1 MLNES
6 ALALVQEYIYT
17 DFDWRVG
24 VLNGRAIYACKY
36 FMARDHWQIYNHASS
51 RKSGKSGAFETIPT
65 FEAPKAVL
73 EAALR
78 ASAIIGKGL
87 YGVDIK
93 QKGHHIYVIEV
104 NDNPSMDHQ
113 VEDAYLG
120 DELYMMVMQEFVDRL
135 ERRGRG

>member
-1 MLNES
+1 
-6 ALALVQEYIYT
+6 
-17 DFDWRVG
+17 
-24 VLNGRAIYACKY
+24 
-36 FMARDHWQIYNHASS
+36 MARDHWQIYNHASS

-93 QKGHHIYVIEV
+93 QKGHQIYVIEV